1 MRAQTYRPARAGS
14 SASGLKRRLTEMVE
28 ITRIELVDSHLARMT
43 RNPIAY
49 PHGASWW
56 SCPTDL
62 DRVRAALYY

>member
-1 MRAQTYRPARAGS
+1 
-14 SASGLKRRLTEMVE
+14 
-28 ITRIELVDSHLARMT
+28 MT